1 MGVCVGMGMGVGV
14 GVGMGVGNIHY
25 TVIFNS
31 IYAREMGYNTFIV
44 KIDLNGI

>member
-1 MGVCVGMGMGVGV
+1 MVTNTNTGEWMGVGV
-14 GVGMGVGNIHY
+14 GVGVGNIHY

-31 IYAREMGYNTFIV
+31 IYVREMGYNTFIV

>member
-1 MGVCVGMGMGVGV
+1 MVTNRYGGVCVGMGM
-14 GVGMGVGNIHY
+14 GMGVGNIHY

-31 IYAREMGYNTFIV
+31 IYAREIGYNTFIV